1 MSWNTSDEKFE
12 QFHWTVKTE
21 LLSIV
26 EEMLLTR
33 PETKTPNSVIKE
45 LHCSDP
51 TCGGEEQY
59 TQTDFFV
66 QTILADRYIHPREM

>member
-1 MSWNTSDEKFE
+1 MSWNTSGEKFE

-33 PETKTPNSVIKE
+33 PETKTPNSLIKV
-45 LHCSDP
+45 LHCS
-51 TCGGEEQY
+51 GEEQY
-59 TQTDFFV
+59 TQMGFLFR
-66 QTILADRYIHPREM
+66 QF